1 MISRR
6 VASEAGAITRAA
18 RRPVP
23 CTPYARIR
31 VQNARFQSTSAG
43 QSAPAGTSPALIGA
57 VTGSLATLTIGYVW
71 YRQSGARDLLAAT
84 KTTKDYVTAG
94 KNKLK
99 ESTPEPNEA
108 LNMLRSAAK
117 SYAVFIPGASG
128 YIDSAFKDLDDI
140 RSKHGDEV
148 DKIVREAYGELQDI
162 AKNGDIS
169 VLTAKR
175 AWDIIVKHLGRIGD
189 LAGDSAQQIM
199 DNHPQLKEKVG
210 GNIDKLKEY
219 SDKYGPEA
227 KKEAD
232 RTWQQISDIVKTGLS
247 AENVSKIQ
255 KVVQEKVE
263 KMKQLGDEA
272 YKKGMEQAKPYLEK
286 NPKVKELVE
295 QNADALKSGNVQEL
309 YNKIKSAVE
318 SGDTGDLESYV
329 KSAAGKA
336 KESGFGGL
344 DQYLNKIPGGDQIIP
359 KLTQLQEVAEK
370 HGDDAQKIIKEAV
383 SEISEVLKKKGSEA
397 EDLAKKAKEDSKK

>member
-6 VASEAGAITRAA
+6 AASEAGAITRAA

-23 CTPYARIR
+23 RTPYARIQ

-84 KTTKDYVTAG
+84 KTTKNYVTAG